1 MTAPPPPAG
10 RDRGAIL
17 TVVLGYAAFGALWI
31 LVSDRVVEALLSDP
45 AMVTLAGT
53 LKGWAF
59 IAITSLL
66 LYRVMQRPSASKPA
80 ADAADATHDAVAD
93 TAPQSPRQS
102 LRRMLALAAAIIAG
116 LTALVITYD
125 VARHKETE
133 TTRLQTV
140 ADLKTRQISDWLAER
155 QGDARFLGSSRSL
168 AEQYRRWR
176 ERGDNASRDQLLERL
191 EQFRSSKGYQQIL
204 LLDEQG
210 AMLWDSTGGAH
221 AIDPALAARARQSVG
236 TGQAA
241 GQLGLHRDVNG
252 RLHIDFVVG
261 FAALGTQPGPLMVL
275 HSDPTAYLFPLL
287 QTWPAPSS
295 SAETL
300 LVRRDGED
308 VLYLNDLRHHSD
320 AAARFRLP
328 LATPRLLGAK
338 VLRNEAASGRVIDG
352 EDYRVVPALGV
363 AHPVPG
369 TDWFLIAKMDR
380 AELFAEAWRD
390 GLWMVLTGLLG
401 WFMIAVGAIHFHQRR
416 KLAQTR
422 RESTLQAEKL
432 HALQLLNVSAASLK
446 DTLSRTQ
453 LLLDSALDAVICMD
467 QDGLVTAWNAHAE
480 SIFGYRADA
489 ALGRPLSDLIVP
501 PALREQ
507 HRQGLARFVETGA
520 GTVIGK
526 RLEWVGMRADGSEFP
541 VEMTIGALQQDGKYL
556 FSAYLHDIT
565 ERKRNEDSL
574 RKFSLAVEQSPESII
589 ITNIKGEIEYVN
601 EVFTRSTGYSKDE
614 LIGRNPSFLNSGKT
628 SPETFAALK
637 AAISRGRPWKGEF
650 INRRKDGSEYVEFSI
665 ITPIRQADGRI
676 THHVAV
682 KEDITEKKRIGRELD
697 QHRHHLEELVASRTV
712 QLEEARQRAEIANVA
727 KSAFLANMSHEIRTP
742 MNAIVGLTHILRR
755 ANPTPEQADKLGKI
769 AGAADHL
776 LSIINDIL
784 DLSKIETGK
793 LTLEQTDFSIVAIL
807 DHTRSLIAE
816 QARAKGLALR
826 VESEGV
832 PPWLRGDPTRLRQA
846 LLNFAGNAVKFT
858 EEGGIT
864 LRARLVEESNNE
876 VLIRF
881 EVEDSGIG
889 IAPDILPDLF
899 QPFVQADTST
909 TRKFG
914 GTGLGLAISR
924 RLAYL
929 MGGDAGVDSEPG
941 RGSTFWFT
949 VRLQRGHGI
958 MPAEAVAVDGG
969 GESDAETQLRR
980 YHGAAKILLAEDNL
994 VNREVALELIHG
1006 AGLNA
1011 DTAENGREAVAK
1023 AAATAYDLILMDV
1036 QMPLMNGLDATRAI
1050 RTLPD
1055 RAATPILAMTAN
1067 AFDEDRNAC
1076 IDAGMNDFVGK
1087 PVDPR
1092 LLYATLLKWLPAVK
1106 RGAMPESHGQAVQTA
1121 TAPSGDADDLRRRLA
1136 VVPGLDVDSG
1146 LAAVRGNV
1154 EKYIRLLALFGD
1166 GYHHQANQV
1175 LDMLAAGD
1183 VASVEPI
1190 AHSLRGSAGMLG
1202 ALKLSATAGAVL
1214 KALRRK
1220 DAADDVSTLCAV
1232 MAEDLAGLVGGIRQV
1247 MTKPVGH
1254 APVVADP
1261 RRLAEV
1267 LMRLEGLLENGDT
1280 AAGAL
1285 ARNEAGLLH
1294 GALGDA
1300 ADALLT
1306 RIEAFDY
1313 ENAAADLRQWREQAK

>member
-1 MTAPPPPAG
+1 MTAQQPPAT
-10 RDRGAIL
+10 RDRNTIL
-17 TVVLGYAAFGALWI
+17 TVVLGYAVFGALWI
-31 LVSDRVVEALLSDP
+31 LVSDRVVEGLLSDP
-45 AMVTLAGT
+45 AMVTLAST
-53 LKGWAF
+53 LKGWVF

-66 LYRVMQRPSASKPA
+66 LYRVMQRPAASTPPLAPQLAPQQAYSAGTTA
-80 ADAADATHDAVAD
+80 AAPDAVAN
-93 TAPQSPRQS
+93 TVSQSPRKS
-102 LRRMLALAAAIIAG
+102 LLRPLVLAAAIIAG
-116 LTALVITYD
+116 LTALVIAYD
-125 VARHKETE
+125 VKRHQETE
-133 TTRLQTV
+133 IARLQTV
-140 ADLKTRQISDWLAER
+140 ADLKTRQIADWLVER
-155 QGDARFLGSSRSL
+155 QGDAAFLGTSRAL
-168 AEQYRRWR
+168 AEYYRRWR

-191 EQFRSSKGYQQIL
+191 EQFRTSKGYQQML

-210 AMLWDSTGGAH
+210 ALLWDSAGGAH
-221 AIDPALAARARQSVG
+221 TLDPGLAARARQSVG
-236 TGQAA
+236 AKQA
-241 GQLGLHRDVNG
+241 GQLGLYRDSGG
-252 RLHIDFVVG
+252 RLHLDFVIG
-261 FAALGTQPGPLMVL
+261 FAALGPQPGPLVVL
-275 HSDPTAYLFPLL
+275 HSDPEAYLFPLL

-300 LVRRDGED
+300 LVRRDGD
-308 VLYLNDLRHHSD
+308 SVLYLNDLRYQTD

-328 LATPRLLGAK
+328 LVTPKLLGAK
-338 VLRNEAASGRVIDG
+338 VLRGETEPGRLIDG
-352 EDYRVVPALGV
+352 EDYRAVAALGV

-369 TDWFLIAKMDR
+369 TDWFLITKMDR
-380 AELFAEAWRD
+380 TEVFAEAWRD
-390 GLWMVLTGLLG
+390 SLWAALVGLLS
-401 WFMIAVGAIHFHQRR
+401 WFMTVVGAVLLRQRR
-416 KLAQTR
+416 SLAYIR
-422 RESTLQAEKL
+422 ADREHQAERL
-432 HALQLLNVSAASLK
+432 HALQLLDALANGSEDAMFIKDSEGRYLLFNRAGCEMVGKTQEEVLGKDSL
-446 DTLSRTQ
+446 TL
-453 LLLDSALDAVICMD
+453 
-467 QDGLVTAWNAHAE
+467 
-480 SIFGYRADA
+480 Y
-489 ALGRPLSDLIVP
+489 P
-501 PALREQ
+501 PAEAAMLKAIDREAMATNRPMT
-507 HRQGLARFVETGA
+507 HELSLTTTKGVRVMHITRGPLHDAEGK
-520 GTVIGK
+520 VIG
-526 RLEWVGMRADGSEFP
+526 
-541 VEMTIGALQQDGKYL
+541 L
-556 FSAYLHDIT
+556 FGIARDIT
-565 ERKRNEDSL
+565 ERKRNEEQLRVLSL
-574 RKFSLAVEQSPESII
+574 VVAQSPESIV
-589 ITNIKGEIEYVN
+589 ITGTNGEIEYVN
-601 EVFTRSTGYSKDE
+601 EAFIHSTGYSSDE
-614 LIGRNPSFLNSGKT
+614 LIGRNPGFLNSGKT
-628 SPETFAALK
+628 PPETFAALR
-637 AAISRGRPWKGEF
+637 AAITRGLPWKGEF

-665 ITPIRQADGRI
+665 ITPIRQPDGRI

-755 ANPTPEQADKLGKI
+755 SGPTPEQADKLGKI

-793 LTLEQTDFSIVAIL
+793 LTLEQTDFSIAAVL

-858 EEGGIT
+858 SEGGIT
-864 LRARLVEESNNE
+864 LRARLVEESAST

-889 IAPDILPDLF
+889 IAAHILPDLF

-929 MGGDAGVDSEPG
+929 MGGDAGVESEAG

-958 MPAEAVAVDGG
+958 MSAEAVAVDG

-980 YHGAAKILLAEDNL
+980 YHGAVKILLAEDNI

-1050 RTLPD
+1050 RNLPD

-1067 AFDEDRNAC
+1067 AFDEDRKAC

-1087 PVDPR
+1087 PVNPR
-1092 LLYATLLKWLPAVK
+1092 LLYATLLKWLPAVTP
-1106 RGAMPESHGQAVQTA
+1106 GEIPESSPGASRPET
-1121 TAPSGDADDLRRRLA
+1121 TPSGDADELRRRLA

-1154 EKYIRLLALFGD
+1154 EKYTRLLVLFGD
-1166 GYHHQANQV
+1166 GYHHQADQV

-1202 ALKLSATAGAVL
+1202 ALKLSEAAGAVL
-1214 KALRRK
+1214 KALRSK
-1220 DAADDVSTLCAV
+1220 DAVDDVSTLCAV
-1232 MAEDLAGLVGGIRQV
+1232 MAEDLAGVVDGIRQV
-1247 MTKPVGH
+1247 MAKPVGH
-1254 APVVADP
+1254 ATVVADP
-1261 RRLAEV
+1261 ARLAEV
-1267 LMRLEGLLENGDT
+1267 LMSLEDLLENGDT

-1285 ARNEAGLLH
+1285 ARNEAGLLR

-1300 ADALLT
+1300 ADALLR

-1313 ENAAADLRQWREQAK
+1313 ENAAADLRRWREQAK